1 MIVGESRYGTP
12 LAVANLVG
20 DIISTGEDT
29 LSVVREFSSETRPN
43 VEHVEDL
50 LDNYSAEI
58 NLKLANSRYQ
68 SPLTMDEDPSAYK
81 YLSHACSCM
90 VASMLLTELPAEAY
104 MGEGGDG
111 LPRGRLQRYSDVF
124 RRALMMI
131 EEQKLVATRGDTL
144 PVLHGLR
151 FGGTRKAIIRIGQFD
166 NTRGV

>member
-1 MIVGESRYGTP
+1 MTTVGEGRYGTP

-29 LSVVREFSSETRPN
+29 LTVTRTFSSETRPN

-68 SPLTMDEDPSAYK
+68 SPLTMDEDSSAYR

-104 MGEGGDG
+104 MGGRRRWLTEGS
-111 LPRGRLQRYSDVF
+111 LTEVQ
-124 RRALMMI
+124 
-131 EEQKLVATRGDTL
+131 
-144 PVLHGLR
+144 
-151 FGGTRKAIIRIGQFD
+151 
-166 NTRGV
+166 